1 MSNEILRVFKH
12 SLSWTLHDKFL
23 NNLIPI
29 LIIHERTILIL
40 KKYPLKLN
48 MDFLF
53 PSKKV
58 SSAELA
64 IRILN

>member
-40 KKYPLKLN
+40 KKYFKIKYGLSISLEK
-48 MDFLF
+48 
-53 PSKKV
+53 S
-58 SSAELA
+58 
-64 IRILN
+64 